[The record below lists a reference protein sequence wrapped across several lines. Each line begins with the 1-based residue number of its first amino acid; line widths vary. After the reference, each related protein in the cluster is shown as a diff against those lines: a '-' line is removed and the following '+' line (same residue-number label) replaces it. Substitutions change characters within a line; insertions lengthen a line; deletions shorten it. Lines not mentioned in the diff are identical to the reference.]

1 MRGSESII
9 NNLLEEVDSLTF
21 RIRNINQ
28 CLMRTFNTGLIKRLF
43 KENELIFLRL
53 NEILKISKIL
63 NKNNPDKIT
72 LSSLLEEKCK
82 RSLHEATTERN
93 LFFL

>member
-9 NNLLEEVDSLTF
+9 NNLLKEVDSLTF

>member
-9 NNLLEEVDSLTF
+9 NTLLKEVDSLTF
-21 RIRNINQ
+21 RIRNIKQ
-28 CLMRTFNTGLIKRLF
+28 CLTRTFNTALINRLF

-53 NEILKISKIL
+53 NEILKISKL
-63 NKNNPDKIT
+63 LQKHNPDKIT
-72 LSSLLEEKCK
+72 FSSLLEEKCK

>member
-9 NNLLEEVDSLTF
+9 NSLLVEVDSLTY
-21 RIRNINQ
+21 RLRNINYS
-28 CLMRTFNTGLIKRLF
+28 LNRTFNTGLIERLF
-43 KENELIFLRL
+43 KENQFIFYRL

-63 NKNNPDKIT
+63 KKHNPDEFNF
-72 LSSLLEEKCK
+72 SSLLEEKCK
-82 RSLHEATTERN
+82 RSLNETKTERN